1 MTESALKVEL
11 ENLSQ
16 VKRKLTIEVPS
27 AEVTQEVDRAYRELG
42 KRAKVKGFRPGKVP
56 RSILEMYYHK
66 DVDHDVSETLV
77 RRSLAEALKDK
88 GLEAINLNWP
98 EPAPPVVAGE
108 DYRYV
113 VELEVSPEFTA
124 EDYLAL
130 ELQAPEVE
138 VTDSEVEARLEE
150 IRQANALVKPLAE
163 ERGVKEADLVVL
175 DYQGYFAGEPV
186 DGAKSEGTYMEV
198 GSGKFNAEFERNLL
212 GLKAGGEARFAVA
225 LPDDFANPLIAGK
238 VIDFQVK
245 VQEVKEKVV
254 ADLDDDFA
262 KNLGGNFQSMADLRT
277 AVREDII
284 NSKERER
291 QAYLENQVSD
301 RLLARHQFEVP
312 PSLIAQE
319 QENMLRD
326 QMDRFRQHGMDTAGM
341 DSARMLEVMKPM
353 AERRV
358 RVRLI
363 LSRIAAQEN
372 LAVEEGEVNAALAR
386 IAVNNRVDVPEVKKF
401 YEEHD
406 LLGALRRTL
415 LDDKTM
421 KLLLDKAEITAA
433 AAETAAPAAPA
444 EEKE

>member
-1 MTESALKVEL
+1 M
-11 ENLSQ
+11 
-16 VKRKLTIEVPS
+16 
-27 AEVTQEVDRAYRELG
+27 
-42 KRAKVKGFRPGKVP
+42 
-56 RSILEMYYHK
+56 
-66 DVDHDVSETLV
+66 
-77 RRSLAEALKDK
+77 
-88 GLEAINLNWP
+88 
-98 EPAPPVVAGE
+98 
-108 DYRYV
+108 
-113 VELEVSPEFTA
+113 
-124 EDYLAL
+124 
-130 ELQAPEVE
+130 
-138 VTDSEVEARLEE
+138 VTDAEVEARLEE
-150 IRQANALVKPLAE
+150 IRQANALVKPPAE

-262 KNLGGNFQSMADLRT
+262 KNLGGNFQTMADLRT

-386 IAVNNRVDVPEVKKF
+386 IAVNNRMDVTEVKKF

-415 LDDKTM
+415 LRRQDH
-421 KLLLDKAEITAA
+421 
-433 AAETAAPAAPA
+433 ETAAG
-444 EEKE
+444 

>member
-1 MTESALKVEL
+1 LAK
-11 ENLSQ
+11 
-16 VKRKLTIEVPS
+16 K
-27 AEVTQEVDRAYRELG
+27 
-42 KRAKVKGFRPGKVP
+42 AKVKGFRPGKVP

-66 DVDHDVSETLV
+66 DIDHDVSEILV

-88 GLEAINLNWP
+88 GLEAINLSWP
-98 EPAPPVVAGE
+98 EPVPPVVAGE
-108 DYRYV
+108 DYCYS
-113 VELEVSPEFTA
+113 VEIEVAPEFTA
-124 EDYLAL
+124 EDYLGLTLA
-130 ELQAPEVE
+130 APEVI
-138 VTDSEVEARLEE
+138 VTDAEVEARLEE
-150 IRQANALVKPLAE
+150 IRQANAILKPPAE
-163 ERGVKEADLVVL
+163 ERGVKEGDFVVL
-175 DYQGYFAGEPV
+175 DHQAHFAGQPV
-186 DGAKSEGTYMEV
+186 EGGKSEGTYVEV
-198 GSGKFNAEFERNLL
+198 GSGKFNAEFETNLL
-212 GLKAGGEARFAVA
+212 GLKAGAEARFPVS

-238 VIDFQVK
+238 TVDFAVN

-254 ADLDDDFA
+254 PELDDTFA
-262 KNLGGNFQSMADLRT
+262 KNLGGNFQTMADLRT

-284 NSKERER
+284 KGKEQER

-312 PSLIAQE
+312 PSLITQE

-341 DSARMLEVMKPM
+341 DPARILEVMKPM

-363 LSRIAAQEN
+363 LSRIADQEN
-372 LAVEEGEVNAALAR
+372 LGVDEAEMDAALAR
-386 IAVNNRVDVPEVKKF
+386 IAVNNRRDVVEIKRF

-433 AAETAAPAAPA
+433 AAEAAEPAG
-444 EEKE
+444 EKDAKE